1 MVASSFHFS
10 PGLPVLKSKDLV
22 HWTILGHVL
31 PKLTFAPEYDLPGPV
46 PTDDTGAR
54 MPRDQRTVGQRYAG
68 GVWAPAIRHHDGLF
82 YVYFPTPNEGIFVST
97 AAKPEGPWS
106 KPVAVI
112 AEAGLEDPCPFWDD
126 DGQAYLIHGKVG
138 AGPLVL
144 HRMAPDGKSVLDA
157 GKVIVEDAK
166 ALPVLEGPK
175 LYKRNGWYYIFAPI
189 GGVETGPQA
198 VLRSRDIWGPYEHRV
213 VLAPGKTAWK
223 GPHQGGWV
231 ETPSGQG
238 WFVHFNSAG
247 AYGRI
252 VHLQPVSWKDD
263 WPVMG
268 EPIPGAGPDET
279 AGQPVAEHAMPEV
292 GGRFPP
298 VQPQTSDTFA
308 GQARAAMGVEPQSR
322 RPPLEPDPAPR
333 LPAPDLG
340 PGPEPGLGPQHPDPG
355 AAERAFDRH
364 RAPRRRRPGRR
375 PARGP
380 GDVRP
385 GDQLDRRDAADGVSR
400 VTFSSAGVETPVR
413 PAGQGPGPAGRGR
426 RPDRALQLQP
436 RRRQDLRR
444 PGNARPAALQLVEGR
459 PPRPVHLQRPGQPK
473 QGVADFDWVDGQG
486 GGPMI
491 RLARAGRRRPPW
503 PSRPAWPWP
512 SRSTATP
519 WSRATTSSLTAV
531 DPHAPMMVGNGQLG
545 FTADIT
551 GLQTFPEQYSPLAP
565 LLTMAQWSW
574 HSFPNPKGY
583 TEADGLTP
591 VDVPGRGRQPYAWMK
606 GGLEKPN
613 PADAWLR
620 ENPHHFSLGRIA
632 WTCATPRAA
641 RPPSPTCPRPARR
654 WTCGPAP

>member
-1 MVASSFHFS
+1 MRVKQLGLAGLSALALAMTAATPVLAARPAATYRNPILHADYSDPDVVRVGTDYYMVASSFHFS

-175 LYKRNGWYYIFAPI
+175 LYKRGGWYYIFAPI

-252 VHLQPVSWKDD
+252 VHLQPVSWQDD

-268 EPIPGAGPDET
+268 QPIPGAGPDET

-308 GQARAAMGVEPQSR
+308 KATLDPQWEWNHNPDDR
-322 RPPLEPDPAPR
+322 RWSLTQRPGFLRLTSAPAPNLVSARNTLTQVLQGEHSIVTAR
-333 LPAPDLG
+333 LDVG
-340 PGPEPGLGPQHPDPG
+340 GLNDGQ
-355 AAERAFDRH
+355 RAGLAMFGQGISWIGVT
-364 RAPRRRRPGRR
+364 RR
-375 PARGP
+375 
-380 GDVRP
+380 
-385 GDQLDRRDAADGVSR
+385 DGVSR
-400 VTFSSAGVETPVR
+400 VTFSSAGVES
-413 PAGQGPGPAGRGR
+413 PGPILPAK
-426 RPDRALQLQP
+426 AL
-436 RRRQDLRR
+436 DLRVEVADQTAR
-444 PGNARPAALQLVEGR
+444 YSYSLDGGKTFVGLGTAAPLRFSWWKGARPALFTFSDVGSA
-459 PPRPVHLQRPGQPK
+459 K
-473 QGVADFDWVDGQG
+473 QGVADFD
-486 GGPMI
+486 
-491 RLARAGRRRPPW
+491 
-503 PSRPAWPWP
+503 
-512 SRSTATP
+512 
-519 WSRATTSSLTAV
+519 AV
-531 DPHAPMMVGNGQLG
+531 TVKAVAP
-545 FTADIT
+545 
-551 GLQTFPEQYSPLAP
+551 
-565 LLTMAQWSW
+565 
-574 HSFPNPKGY
+574 
-583 TEADGLTP
+583 
-591 VDVPGRGRQPYAWMK
+591 
-606 GGLEKPN
+606 
-613 PADAWLR
+613 
-620 ENPHHFSLGRIA
+620 
-632 WTCATPRAA
+632 
-641 RPPSPTCPRPARR
+641 
-654 WTCGPAP
+654 